1 MPIKIKVKGT
11 YDKTYKYFHTALTIT
26 SIQKLKSIGEKAL
39 EKLKDATPKDSS
51 LTANSWGYEIIQNG
65 SKGVSLY
72 FTNSNVKNGVNIA
85 IILDAGHATVDGRWI
100 EGKKYL
106 DKVTKEI
113 YDDIM
118 QETWE
123 ELKNL

>member
-1 MPIKIKVKGT
+1 MSIKVKVKGN

-26 SIQKLKSIGEKAL
+26 SIEKLQKLADKAII
-39 EKLKDATPKDSS
+39 KLQNATPKDSNI
-51 LTANSWGYEIIQNG
+51 TANSWGYEIIQNG
-65 SKGVSLY
+65 NKGISLY

-100 EGKKYL
+100 EGKNYL

-113 YDDIM
+113 YNDIM

>member
-26 SIQKLKSIGEKAL
+26 SIQKLKIIAEKAL

>member
-26 SIQKLKSIGEKAL
+26 SIQKLKSIAEKAL

-72 FTNSNVKNGVNIA
+72 FTNSNVKNGVSIA

>member
-26 SIQKLKSIGEKAL
+26 SIQKLKNKKKKAL
-39 EKLKDATPKDSS
+39 EKLKDATPKDSN

>member
-26 SIQKLKSIGEKAL
+26 SIQKLKSIAEKAL

>member
-26 SIQKLKSIGEKAL
+26 SIQKLKSIAEKAL
-39 EKLKDATPKDSS
+39 KKLKDATPKDSN
-51 LTANSWGYEIIQNG
+51 LTANSWGYEKIQNG
-65 SKGVSLY
+65 NKGVSWY

>member
-1 MPIKIKVKGT
+1 MSIKIKTKGN
-11 YDKTYKYFHTALTIT
+11 YDKTYKYFHAALTIT
-26 SIQKLKSIGEKAL
+26 NVEKLQQLADKAL
-39 EKLKDATPKDSS
+39 DKLKDATPKDSNV
-51 LTANSWGYEIIQNG
+51 TANSWGYEIIQNG
-65 SKGVSLY
+65 NKGVSLY

-100 EGKKYL
+100 NGKKYL

-113 YDDIM
+113 YDDII

>member
-26 SIQKLKSIGEKAL
+26 SIQKLKSIAEKAL
-39 EKLKDATPKDSS
+39 EKLKDATPKDSN

-65 SKGVSLY
+65 NKGASLY
-72 FTNSNVKNGVNIA
+72 FTNINVKNGVNIA

-118 QETWE
+118 QETWG

>member
-26 SIQKLKSIGEKAL
+26 SIQKLKIIAEKAL
-39 EKLKDATPKDSS
+39 EKLKDATPKDSN

-72 FTNSNVKNGVNIA
+72 FTNSNIKNGVNIA
-85 IILDAGHATVDGRWI
+85 IILDAGHATVDGRWV

>member
-26 SIQKLKSIGEKAL
+26 SIQKLKNIAEKAL
-39 EKLKDATPKDSS
+39 EKLKDATPKDSN

>member
-1 MPIKIKVKGT
+1 MPIKVKIKGT

-26 SIQKLKSIGEKAL
+26 SIQKLKNIAEKAL
-39 EKLKDATPKDSS
+39 EKLKDATPKDSN

>member
-1 MPIKIKVKGT
+1 MPIKVKIKGT

-26 SIQKLKSIGEKAL
+26 SIQKLKSIAEKAL
-39 EKLKDATPKDSS
+39 EKLKDATPKDSN

-65 SKGVSLY
+65 NKGVSLY

>member
-26 SIQKLKSIGEKAL
+26 SIQKLKSIAEKAL
-39 EKLKDATPKDSS
+39 EKLKDATPKDSNF
-51 LTANSWGYEIIQNG
+51 TANSWGYEIIQNG
-65 SKGVSLY
+65 SKGISLY

>member
-26 SIQKLKSIGEKAL
+26 SIQKLKSIAEKAL
-39 EKLKDATPKDSS
+39 EKLKDATPKDSN

-65 SKGVSLY
+65 NKSISLY

>member
-26 SIQKLKSIGEKAL
+26 SIQKLKSIAEKAL
-39 EKLKDATPKDSS
+39 KKLKDATPKDSN

-65 SKGVSLY
+65 NKGVSLY

>member
-26 SIQKLKSIGEKAL
+26 SIQKLKNIAEKAL
-39 EKLKDATPKDSS
+39 EKLKNATPKDSN

-65 SKGVSLY
+65 NKGVSLY

>member
-1 MPIKIKVKGT
+1 MPIKVKIKGT

-26 SIQKLKSIGEKAL
+26 SIQKLKNIAEKAL
-39 EKLKDATPKDSS
+39 EKLKDATPKDSN

-85 IILDAGHATVDGRWI
+85 IILDAGHATVNGRWI

>member
-11 YDKTYKYFHTALTIT
+11 YDKTYKYFHIALTIT
-26 SIQKLKSIGEKAL
+26 SIQKLKSIAEKAL

>member
-26 SIQKLKSIGEKAL
+26 SIQKLKNIAEKAL
-39 EKLKDATPKDSS
+39 EKLKDATPKDSN

-65 SKGVSLY
+65 SKGASLY

>member
-26 SIQKLKSIGEKAL
+26 SIQKLKSIAEKAL
-39 EKLKDATPKDSS
+39 EKLKDATPKDSN

-65 SKGVSLY
+65 NKGISLY

-118 QETWE
+118 QETWG

>member
-1 MPIKIKVKGT
+1 MSIKVKIKGT

-26 SIQKLKSIGEKAL
+26 SIQKLKSIAEKAL
-39 EKLKDATPKDSS
+39 EKLKDATPKDSN

-65 SKGVSLY
+65 NKGISLY

>member
-1 MPIKIKVKGT
+1 MPIKVKIKGT
-11 YDKTYKYFHTALTIT
+11 YDKTYKYFNTALTIT
-26 SIQKLKSIGEKAL
+26 SIQKLKSIAEKAL
-39 EKLKDATPKDSS
+39 EKLKDATPKDSN

>member
-1 MPIKIKVKGT
+1 MPIKVKIKGT

-26 SIQKLKSIGEKAL
+26 SIQKLKNIAEKAL
-39 EKLKDATPKDSS
+39 EKLKDATPKDSN

-65 SKGVSLY
+65 SKGISLY

>member
-1 MPIKIKVKGT
+1 MPIKVKVKGT
-11 YDKTYKYFHTALTIT
+11 YDKTYKYFHTALNIT
-26 SIQKLKSIGEKAL
+26 SIQKLKTIAEKAL

-51 LTANSWGYEIIQNG
+51 ITANSWGYEIIQNG
-65 SKGVSLY
+65 NKGVSLY

-113 YDDIM
+113 YDDIIK
-118 QETWE
+118 ETWE

>member
-1 MPIKIKVKGT
+1 MPIKVKTKGN
-11 YDKTYKYFHTALTIT
+11 YDKTYKYFQTALTIT
-26 SIQKLKSIGEKAL
+26 SIEKLQQLAEKAVDKLKA
-39 EKLKDATPKDSS
+39 ATPKDSNV
-51 LTANSWGYEIIQNG
+51 TANSWGYEIIQNG
-65 SKGVSLY
+65 NKGVSLY

-85 IILDAGHATVDGRWI
+85 IILDSGHATVDGRWI
-100 EGKKYL
+100 NGKKYL

-118 QETWE
+118 NETWE

>member
-26 SIQKLKSIGEKAL
+26 SIQKLKSIAEKAL
-39 EKLKDATPKDSS
+39 EKLKDATPKDSN

-65 SKGVSLY
+65 NKGVSLY
-72 FTNSNVKNGVNIA
+72 FTNNNVKNGVNIA

>member
-26 SIQKLKSIGEKAL
+26 SIQKLKSIAEKAL
-39 EKLKDATPKDSS
+39 EKLKDATPKDSN

-65 SKGVSLY
+65 NKGVSLY
-72 FTNSNVKNGVNIA
+72 FTNSNIKNGVNIA

>member
-1 MPIKIKVKGT
+1 MPIKVKIKGT

-26 SIQKLKSIGEKAL
+26 SIQKLKNIAEKAL
-39 EKLKDATPKDSS
+39 EKLKDATPKDSN

-72 FTNSNVKNGVNIA
+72 FTNNNVKNGVNIA

>member
-1 MPIKIKVKGT
+1 MSIKIKIKGT

-26 SIQKLKSIGEKAL
+26 SIQKLKSIAEKAL
-39 EKLKDATPKDSS
+39 EKLKDATPKDSN

-65 SKGVSLY
+65 NKGVSLY

>member
-1 MPIKIKVKGT
+1 MPIKIKVKGK
-11 YDKTYKYFHTALTIT
+11 YDKTYKYFHAALTIT
-26 SIQKLKSIGEKAL
+26 SIQKLKSIAEKAL
-39 EKLKDATPKDSS
+39 EKLKDATPKDSN

-85 IILDAGHATVDGRWI
+85 IILDAGHATADGGWI

>member
-1 MPIKIKVKGT
+1 MPIKIKIKGT

-26 SIQKLKSIGEKAL
+26 SIQKLKSIAEKAL
-39 EKLKDATPKDSS
+39 EKLKDATPKDSN

-65 SKGVSLY
+65 NKSISLY

-100 EGKKYL
+100 AGKKSL

>member
-26 SIQKLKSIGEKAL
+26 SIPKLKNIAEKAL
-39 EKLKDATPKDSS
+39 EKLKDATPKDSN

>member
-11 YDKTYKYFHTALTIT
+11 YDKTYKYFNTALTIT
-26 SIQKLKSIGEKAL
+26 SIQKLKNIAEKAL
-39 EKLKDATPKDSS
+39 EKLKDATPKDSN

>member
-26 SIQKLKSIGEKAL
+26 SIQKLKSIAEKAL
-39 EKLKDATPKDSS
+39 EKLKDATPKDSN

-65 SKGVSLY
+65 NKGVSLY